1 MKNKEKIAETFSVI
15 LSPVGV
21 ALLSVIIF
29 TFSPINFVFS
39 IDLLLNFLLAIFF
52 LCLFPIIAILYSYKK
67 GKVDI
72 WVSDQSVRT
81 PFYIVAVVGYIT
93 AIIVFYF
100 LKNFNLFVLSVSYC
114 LVTIAIMF
122 GNYFRKIS
130 AHGAGVAGPI
140 TAITYYFGI
149 LAFPLFLL
157 IPLTVW
163 ARLKLKAHTLF
174 EVVSGILIATIITF
188 FVYNLLYSYQN
199 LLM

>member
-1 MKNKEKIAETFSVI
+1 
-15 LSPVGV
+15 
-21 ALLSVIIF
+21 
-29 TFSPINFVFS
+29 
-39 IDLLLNFLLAIFF
+39 
-52 LCLFPIIAILYSYKK
+52 
-67 GKVDI
+67 
-72 WVSDQSVRT
+72 
-81 PFYIVAVVGYIT
+81 
-93 AIIVFYF
+93 
-100 LKNFNLFVLSVSYC
+100 
-114 LVTIAIMF
+114 MF

-174 EVVSGILIATIITF
+174 EVVSGILIATLITF
-188 FVYNLLYSYQN
+188 FVYNILYSYAN